1 MPFSKDKIWSLYEC
15 KVYNARQFTTLSE
28 QRFDKE
34 QHQQAAGEDDRHENV
49 DIVESLLLSQE
60 DKPQSHRTV
69 KQGIHRSSVLRIIHK
84 DMRLKGCKKKRAQQ
98 LTEAHSMHA
107 LFSVCSLRD
116 DNKQTYMKTE
126 ACKLCSRVFLI
137 FLPNI
142 IKINAYNFKLYRLI
156 IGSFFETQCTILQIT
171 QQYHRLRGSAS
182 PVLTATLHSYGSLAW
197 LSDFFPPQP

>member
-1 MPFSKDKIWSLYEC
+1 MSICRHSWVAVAQSGKQTSEPPNSEAGDPSIISFADYSQRYASQGLQEKARSTADWS
-15 KVYNARQFTTLSE
+15 T
-28 QRFDKE
+28 
-34 QHQQAAGEDDRHENV
+34 QHAH
-49 DIVESLLLSQE
+49 
-60 DKPQSHRTV
+60 
-69 KQGIHRSSVLRIIHK
+69 II
-84 DMRLKGCKKKRAQQ
+84 
-98 LTEAHSMHA
+98 
-107 LFSVCSLRD
+107 FVCSLRD

-182 PVLTATLHSYGSLAW
+182 PVLTATLHSYGSLAR
-197 LSDFFPPQP
+197 LSDFFSPTALEVRPLNRFSSKMAQSTWIHARMCLLQ